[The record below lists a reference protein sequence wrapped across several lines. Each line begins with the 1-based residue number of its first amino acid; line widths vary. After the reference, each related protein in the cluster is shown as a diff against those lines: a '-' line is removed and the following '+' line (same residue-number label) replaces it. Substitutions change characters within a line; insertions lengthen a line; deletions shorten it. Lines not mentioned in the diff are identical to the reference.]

1 MIIKKIYIEKNEA
14 SCEEICSFIHEVDKD
29 FITPISMKVDI
40 ENYSIKVKN
49 NADIYTIKCNGRV
62 IAMGICYTNDIKN
75 GIAYLSFFAVSKENR
90 KWGGYAQMLLQEII
104 NGLKDTSM
112 TVVRLHTEN
121 GVAEKLYKKNGF
133 SVIENLDGRK
143 MMELKI
149 REEQK

>member
-90 KWGGYAQMLLQEII
+90 KWGGVCTNVIAR
-104 NGLKDTSM
+104 N
-112 TVVRLHTEN
+112 
-121 GVAEKLYKKNGF
+121 YKWIKRYF
-133 SVIENLDGRK
+133 DDCRSITYRK
-143 MMELKI
+143 CCS
-149 REEQK
+149 